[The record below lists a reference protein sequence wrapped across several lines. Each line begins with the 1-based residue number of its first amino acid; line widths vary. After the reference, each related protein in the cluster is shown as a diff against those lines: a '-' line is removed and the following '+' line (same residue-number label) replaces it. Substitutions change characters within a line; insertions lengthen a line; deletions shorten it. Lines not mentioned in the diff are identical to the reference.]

1 MNRSSQSK
9 VKVATIQN
17 KSTQTIR
24 WITAGLILLSLL
36 LFASSCT
43 TSKIASDYDS
53 NKDFTTYKTFSFLNW
68 HPDNSKMID
77 EVERNRMY
85 KVITEEMEARGYKKV
100 TISGELAINIIV
112 MIDKK
117 KNYTAMY
124 NMYRPSYYGYS
135 YGYYSGGA
143 YYSNYNYTYSPYSVK
158 TVDNLYGGIVID
170 LYDVQEK
177 EQIWQGS
184 VTGKVSNDEK
194 TRSYGGPK
202 AIQAIYAK
210 FPVAKTE

>member
-1 MNRSSQSK
+1 MIRSTS
-9 VKVATIQN
+9 N
-17 KSTQTIR
+17 KAKAIAIKNKQVQTIK
-24 WITAGLILLSLL
+24 WFTAALILLFLL
-36 LFASSCT
+36 LLTACGSA
-43 TSKIASDYDS
+43 KIASDFD
-53 NKDFTTYKTFSFLNW
+53 KEQDFTSYKTFSFLNW

-77 EVERNRMY
+77 EVERNRIY

-100 TISGELAINIIV
+100 AVSGELAINIIV

-135 YGYYSGGA
+135 YGYYNGGA
-143 YYSNYNYTYSPYSVK
+143 YYSNYNYTYSPYSVT

-170 LYDVQEK
+170 LYDVKKK

-184 VTGKVSNDEK
+184 ATGKVSNDEK
-194 TRSYGGPK
+194 TRSLGGPR
-202 AIQAIYAK
+202 AIQSIFEKY
-210 FPVAKTE
+210 PVDKNL